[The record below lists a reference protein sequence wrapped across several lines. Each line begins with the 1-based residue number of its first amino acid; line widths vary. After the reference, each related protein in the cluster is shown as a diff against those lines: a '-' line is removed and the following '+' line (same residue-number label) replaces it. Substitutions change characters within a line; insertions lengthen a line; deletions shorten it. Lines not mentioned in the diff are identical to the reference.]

1 MTTKTATTNHLK
13 NAINQQTGAAQT
25 AVSPYRKAEAYL
37 KKMEPAIMQALPKN
51 SGMTPERLSRIVLT
65 TMKTNPKL
73 LECTIE
79 SILASCLQSAQ
90 LGLEPDL
97 MGSCYFIP
105 YNQRNGQPICSFQ
118 IGYRGL
124 IDLVTRRGEVT
135 SITANPVYE
144 NDFWVFEYGRN
155 EDLRHRPANYN
166 NRGRLIGY
174 YAYAHLK
181 NGGFKMHY
189 MDVEEIEHIRNEHS
203 KAFKYDQKTSI
214 WVKHYD
220 AMSKKTCIKQL
231 IKYLPISV
239 EIQNAVAHDETFR
252 KDITDIAQHIDIDEP
267 SEETNQPEILDAEP
281 ENN

>member
-1 MTTKTATTNHLK
+1 
-13 NAINQQTGAAQT
+13 
-25 AVSPYRKAEAYL
+25 
-37 KKMEPAIMQALPKN
+37 
-51 SGMTPERLSRIVLT
+51 
-65 TMKTNPKL
+65 
-73 LECTIE
+73 
-79 SILASCLQSAQ
+79 
-90 LGLEPDL
+90 
-97 MGSCYFIP
+97 
-105 YNQRNGQPICSFQ
+105 
-118 IGYRGL
+118 
-124 IDLVTRRGEVT
+124 
-135 SITANPVYE
+135 
-144 NDFWVFEYGRN
+144 
-155 EDLRHRPANYN
+155 
-166 NRGRLIGY
+166 
-174 YAYAHLK
+174 
-181 NGGFKMHY
+181 MHY

>member
-1 MTTKTATTNHLK
+1 MTTKTANNNHLK
-13 NAINQQTGAAQT
+13 NAINQAGAAPA
-25 AVSPYRKAEAYL
+25 AVSPFKKAENYL
-37 KKMEPAIMQALPKN
+37 KKMEPVILQALPKN
-51 SGMTPERLSRIVLT
+51 SGMTPERLSRITLT

-73 LECTIE
+73 QECTTE
-79 SILASCLQSAQ
+79 SILAAVLQSAQ

-105 YNQRNGQPICSFQ
+105 YNQRNGQPVASFQ

-155 EDLRHRPANYN
+155 EDLRHRPANYS
-166 NRGRLIGY
+166 NRGRLIGF

-203 KAFKYDQKTSI
+203 KAFRYDQKTSI

-220 AMSKKTCIKQL
+220 AMAKKTVIKQL
-231 IKYLPISV
+231 IKYLPISA
-239 EIQNAVAHDETFR
+239 EIQNAIAHDETVR
-252 KDITDIAQHIDIDEP
+252 KDITDIAQHIDVEDP
-267 SEETNQPEILDAEP
+267 SSETQEQEILDAQP

>member
-118 IGYRGL
+118 IGYRLSL
-124 IDLVTRRGEVT
+124 I
-135 SITANPVYE
+135 
-144 NDFWVFEYGRN
+144 
-155 EDLRHRPANYN
+155 
-166 NRGRLIGY
+166 
-174 YAYAHLK
+174 
-181 NGGFKMHY
+181 
-189 MDVEEIEHIRNEHS
+189 HI
-203 KAFKYDQKTSI
+203 
-214 WVKHYD
+214 
-220 AMSKKTCIKQL
+220 
-231 IKYLPISV
+231 
-239 EIQNAVAHDETFR
+239 
-252 KDITDIAQHIDIDEP
+252 
-267 SEETNQPEILDAEP
+267 
-281 ENN
+281 